1 MQMNIRNYSVVQITR
16 EIECCMTGSCKVFLH
31 TLIDGLFILETVRV
45 YLFRYTV
52 NPLKTEP
59 HWDQFL
65 IGLYKID

>member
-1 MQMNIRNYSVVQITR
+1 
-16 EIECCMTGSCKVFLH
+16 MTGSCKVFLH

-65 IGLYKID
+65 ISLYKID